1 MPFGLLL
8 SLLLLRPPSAS
19 ASAIEVS
26 PFEEAISDGSEVR
39 ENRSYD
45 KDPDTSR
52 IFSTKNA
59 FFRLFFPC
67 ASKKASSALFLD
79 LDAEA
84 SERKYSNIRE
94 LFRRRRPQKNS
105 GTNLEFPQK
114 IFFIF

>member
-1 MPFGLLL
+1 MF
-8 SLLLLRPPSAS
+8 SA
-19 ASAIEVS
+19 
-26 PFEEAISDGSEVR
+26 
-39 ENRSYD
+39 
-45 KDPDTSR
+45 
-52 IFSTKNA
+52 KNA
-59 FFRLFFPC
+59 FFFRLFLP
-67 ASKKASSALFLD
+67 ASNKASSALFLD